1 MRKREPPPESRADD
15 PPYESH
21 LRERVSEWAREE
33 IEWKKAPRLLLIIGL
48 IASMGFNTLL
58 GTMVVGLVV
67 DRFKMIESA
76 GHDQLRATVAD
87 LEQRQTEQGVRLKV
101 HDDMLQNMNRMS
113 DRMFELQ
120 SEVRSL
126 NERLK
131 RKGF

>member
-1 MRKREPPPESRADD
+1 MRKRESPPESRADD

-33 IEWKKAPRLLLIIGL
+33 VEWKKAPKLLLILGL

-76 GHDQLRATVAD
+76 SRDRLTGIIAD
-87 LEQRQTEQGVRLKV
+87 LEQKQTEQGVKLKV